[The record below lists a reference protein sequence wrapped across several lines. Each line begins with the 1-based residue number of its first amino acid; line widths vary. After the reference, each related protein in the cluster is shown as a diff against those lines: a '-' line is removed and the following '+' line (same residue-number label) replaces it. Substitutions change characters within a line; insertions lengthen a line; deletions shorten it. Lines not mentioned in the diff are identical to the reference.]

1 MRRLA
6 ALLIIAAAALAAVP
20 AAAEARTY
28 CGHVYTYA
36 GKTKYTRTI
45 YRLKGHFSCR
55 TARAVIRASMKRSTY
70 GHPKG
75 WSCVMLHA
83 QGPYDITCGSPRGAE
98 DYTRAV
104 ASILKGY

>member
-1 MRRLA
+1 MRGPA
-6 ALLIIAAAALAAVP
+6 GLLIIAAAALAAVP
-20 AAAEARTY
+20 ATAQARTY

-45 YRLKGHFSCR
+45 YRLKGHVSCT
-55 TARAVIRASMKRSTY
+55 TARAVIRASMKKETY

-83 QGPYDITCGSPRGAE
+83 RGPYDITCGSPRGAE

-104 ASILKGY
+104 GSVLEGH

>member
-1 MRRLA
+1 VKLA
-6 ALLIIAAAALAAVP
+6 VLLTIACAALAAIP
-20 AAAEARTY
+20 AAAQARTY

-55 TARAVIRASMKRSTY
+55 TARSVIRASMNKKTY
-70 GHPKG
+70 GRPKG
-75 WSCVMLHA
+75 WSCIMLHA
-83 QGPYDITCGSPRGAE
+83 SGPYDITCGSPRGAE

-104 ASILKGY
+104 GSVLKGY

>member
-6 ALLIIAAAALAAVP
+6 SLLVVVAAGLVAAPEAQ
-20 AAAEARTY
+20 ARTY

-55 TARAVIRASMKRSTY
+55 TARSVIRASMKRATY
-70 GHPKG
+70 GHPQG
-75 WSCVMLHA
+75 WSCVMLHS

-98 DYTRAV
+98 DYTRV
-104 ASILKGY
+104 VGSILKGY